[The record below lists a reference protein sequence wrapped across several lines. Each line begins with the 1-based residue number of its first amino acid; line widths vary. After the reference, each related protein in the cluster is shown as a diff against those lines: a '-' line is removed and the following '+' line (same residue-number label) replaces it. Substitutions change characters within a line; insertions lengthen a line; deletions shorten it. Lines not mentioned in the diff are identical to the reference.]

1 MSPGKYADPK
11 ALRSAIADRL
21 RPIAKERGI
30 QLTNMQRQFAYDR
43 LLSRVFTADPDRW
56 VLKGGTAMLARIGPE
71 ARHTRDVDLL
81 NREGGLRAA
90 ERALHVAAGL
100 DLDDFFTF
108 TLAPGRLLTE
118 GVRALRVPVDTRLGV
133 KRFAEF
139 HVDLVAELTMTGR
152 TESVPPLVPADIP
165 GLARTTYIA
174 YPLVDHIADKVC
186 ALHETHERASGLR
199 EPSSR
204 YRDLADIAVF
214 AHTVTVKARDL
225 KVAIA
230 SEATRRGMTLPQ
242 RLIVPTDSGWTR
254 GYARVA
260 RDAPRL
266 RERDLEAAIATASL
280 FLDPVLDGS
289 AQGHWDHERL
299 RWQTRPHAKSAAA

>member
-1 MSPGKYADPK
+1 MSPDRYADPQ

-21 RPIAKERGI
+21 RPLAKERGI
-30 QLTNMQRQFAYDR
+30 ELSNLQRQFAYDR
-43 LLSRVFTADPDRW
+43 LLSRVFTVEPDRW

-81 NREGGLRAA
+81 NRDGGLEEA
-90 ERALHVAAGL
+90 ERALHVAART
-100 DLDDFFTF
+100 DLEDFFTF
-108 TLAPGRLLTE
+108 TLGPRRRLTE
-118 GVRALRVPVDTRLGV
+118 GVHALRVPVDAHLGL

-139 HVDLVAELTMTGR
+139 HVDLVAELTMTGN
-152 TESVPPLVPADIP
+152 TESVSALVPAEIP
-165 GLARTTYIA
+165 GLKRTAYIA

-204 YRDLADIAVF
+204 YRDLADLAVF
-214 AHTVTVKARDL
+214 AHTAKVDARDL
-225 KVAIA
+225 KVALA
-230 SEATRRGMTLPQ
+230 SETVRRKMALPS
-242 RLIVPTDSGWTR
+242 RLTVPTDSRWSR

-266 RERDLEAAIATASL
+266 QERNLEAAIATVRL
-280 FLDPVLDGS
+280 FIDPVLDGS
-289 AQGHWDHERL
+289 AEGRWNHDRL
-299 RWQTRPHAKSAAA
+299 RWETIEIGSQRVN